1 MLIIA
6 RVGLKSC
13 GSQSSF
19 TSAKASVNNP
29 FYPGQQPIRDVESVS
44 REDDIMVVHIRQA
57 TEIRLDDMKLVSAAR
72 IVSLILVLTFVV
84 STTAAKNYPLRGGAP
99 PARPPS

>member
-6 RVGLKSC
+6 RAVLKSC

-19 TSAKASVNNP
+19 TSAKGSINNP

-44 REDDIMVVHIRQA
+44 REDDVMVVHIRQA
-57 TEIRLDDMKLVSAAR
+57 TEIRLDDMKLVSAA
-72 IVSLILVLTFVV
+72 
-84 STTAAKNYPLRGGAP
+84 
-99 PARPPS
+99 

>member
-19 TSAKASVNNP
+19 TSAKASVINP
-29 FYPGQQPIRDVESVS
+29 FYPGQQPIRDIESVS
-44 REDDIMVVHIRQA
+44 REDDVMVVHIRQA
-57 TEIRLDDMKLVSAAR
+57 TEIRLDDMKLVSAA
-72 IVSLILVLTFVV
+72 
-84 STTAAKNYPLRGGAP
+84 
-99 PARPPS
+99 